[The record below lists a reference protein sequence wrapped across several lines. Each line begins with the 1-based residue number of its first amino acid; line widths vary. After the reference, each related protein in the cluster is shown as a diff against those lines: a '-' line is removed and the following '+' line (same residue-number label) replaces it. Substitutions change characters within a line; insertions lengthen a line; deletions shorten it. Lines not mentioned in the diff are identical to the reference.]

1 MSLANSLTNNRARQ
15 HVRKDFSEPDVLSL
29 SSVSVTFGMDLWCDL
44 SKDVYSDSSK
54 LSNVSSRT
62 ATGKLVAIILTE
74 LHLVQSFGKS

>member
-1 MSLANSLTNNRARQ
+1 MSLANGLTNNRARQ
-15 HVRKDFSEPDVLSL
+15 HVRKDFSEPDVL

>member
-15 HVRKDFSEPDVLSL
+15 HVRKDFSEPDVL